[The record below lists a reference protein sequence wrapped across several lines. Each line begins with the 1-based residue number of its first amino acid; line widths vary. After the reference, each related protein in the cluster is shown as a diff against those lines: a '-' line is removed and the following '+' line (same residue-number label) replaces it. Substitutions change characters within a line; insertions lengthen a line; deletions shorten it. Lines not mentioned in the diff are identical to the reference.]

1 MTSTGVPDD
10 AYTLAWY
17 CVQLLV
23 DTIRDLSPL
32 SYASQKK
39 PEADNNT
46 MKADDRT
53 HRLTL
58 MLISTISSLPMTIM
72 LRALDEIY
80 IIIRASYSYSSSRDD
95 RGVDDGNKDDGG
107 SQLERKGRKKEL
119 VEALFTEILEKIGDC
134 EKEAAMKWWYT
145 YRPVL
150 ISESGDVDGG
160 KGEGPLDTI
169 LLASSSWFTKR
180 WKGVEKVKDVD
191 STGGREKNQLSDSV
205 ILSRL

>member
-1 MTSTGVPDD
+1 M
-10 AYTLAWY
+10 YTLAWY

-23 DTIRDLSPL
+23 DTIRDISPL
-32 SYASQKK
+32 FYTSLKK

-46 MKADDRT
+46 VKADDRT

-72 LRALDEIY
+72 LRTLDEIY
-80 IIIRASYSYSSSRDD
+80 IIIRAYSYSPSRDD
-95 RGVDDGNKDDGG
+95 RGVDDSNKDDGG
-107 SQLERKGRKKEL
+107 SQSERKGIKKEL
-119 VEALFTEILEKIGDC
+119 LEALFTEILDKIGDC

-160 KGEGPLDTI
+160 KGQGPLDMI
-169 LLASSSWFTKR
+169 LLASSSWFTKC

-191 STGGREKNQLSDSV
+191 TAGGREKNQLSDSA